1 MIHLLNVD
9 EWAERYHNQ
18 DLSPEELQQLHSV
31 LEDDEV
37 LNNSF
42 ETALKIQ
49 VLFQEHKKKAKLK
62 TKLALAAQQHKI
74 GLGLHSS
81 PTAVAEVSKSKSV
94 LMKVRKYW
102 KPLAAAASIAVCS
115 SVLTYTFTKD
125 TTAKKNEYV
134 LLKKEMES
142 IKRSQNQI
150 ISNLKQ
156 SESNTVIEAAI
167 PQGAYSG
174 SGFAIS
180 NDGYFTT
187 NYHVVEKADSI
198 YLQMNDGRFFKAS
211 IIKVDPAADLAIVKI
226 EDKSF
231 SFKHP
236 LPYTIDNKV
245 AMLGQR
251 IYSIGYPKEEVVYN
265 EGYISSEK
273 GFEGNVL
280 AYQLEMTANPGQSGA
295 PVLDTKGNI
304 VGIITGK
311 QNNTTG
317 TTYAVHAER
326 LMKMIAELP
335 KDMKVS
341 LNTKNKFA
349 DKSSRTEQ
357 VKMLK
362 EYVCSVK
369 VF

>member
-1 MIHLLNVD
+1 MIHLLNVE
-9 EWAERYHNQ
+9 EWAERYHRQ
-18 DLSPEELQQLHSV
+18 DLSPEELQSLHAV
-31 LEDDEV
+31 LEEDEV
-37 LNNSF
+37 LNNAF
-42 ETALKIQ
+42 EQALKIQ

-62 TKLALAAQQHKI
+62 SKLALAAQHHRNSVATK
-74 GLGLHSS
+74 L
-81 PTAVAEVSKSKSV
+81 PTKVDVEVSRSKSV

-102 KPLAAAASIAVCS
+102 KPLTAAASIALCS
-115 SVLTYTFTKD
+115 SILTYTFTKE
-125 TTAKKNEYV
+125 TSAKKNEYV
-134 LLKKEMES
+134 LLRKEMES

-156 SESNTVIEAAI
+156 TETSANNEAAI
-167 PQGAYSG
+167 PKESYSG

-198 YLQMNDGRFFKAS
+198 YLQMNDGRYYKAA
-211 IIKVDPAADLAIVKI
+211 IIKVDPAADLAIVKV
-226 EDKSF
+226 EDKNF

-265 EGYISSEK
+265 EGYVSSEK

-295 PVLDTKGNI
+295 PILDTKGNV

-311 QNNTTG
+311 QNNTEG
-317 TTYAVHAER
+317 TTYAVHAEQ

-362 EYVCSVK
+362 DYVCAVK
-369 VF
+369 VY